1 MTRGLPLR
9 VLPIAAAIALGPG
22 RPPLAAQVN
31 IEALRR
37 DTVGPGLSGTFGT
50 DFSVRT
56 GNVQLVELGVHG
68 RADLVRGRTATFLV
82 GGGSLGFL
90 GGSQFTSDGL
100 LHLRQAWILRPWL
113 EPEWYTQV
121 NYDKPRRLDFRAL
134 AGGGLRMRLFH
145 DATTRLWAQSG
156 LMLEHERLDLPA
168 GATHPVK
175 TTVVRSSS
183 YLAFRIVAGENLVL
197 TTTTYMQP
205 RVARPGDFRLLENL
219 ALAVSVTRALAVTIT
234 FDLRYDSEPP
244 EDIRKLD
251 TALRTGLTVAF

>member
-1 MTRGLPLR
+1 M
-9 VLPIAAAIALGPG
+9 V
-22 RPPLAAQVN
+22 AAQVN

-37 DTVGPGLSGTFGT
+37 DTVGPGLSGTLGT
-50 DFSVRT
+50 DLSVRT

-68 RADLVRGRTATFLV
+68 RADLVRGRTSTFLV

-100 LHLRQAWILRPWL
+100 LHLRLAWILRPWL
-113 EPEWYTQV
+113 EPEWYAQV

-134 AGGGLRMRLFH
+134 AGGGLRVRLFQ
-145 DATTRLWAQSG
+145 DSAARLWAQSG

-168 GATHPVK
+168 GATEPVK

-183 YLAFRIVAGENLVL
+183 YLAFRVVAGDNLLV

-205 RVARPGDFRLLENL
+205 RVARPGDIRLLENL
-219 ALAVSVTRALAVTIT
+219 ALAVSVTRAVAVTVT

-244 EDIRKLD
+244 DGIRRLD
-251 TALRTGLTVAF
+251 TALVTGLTVSF